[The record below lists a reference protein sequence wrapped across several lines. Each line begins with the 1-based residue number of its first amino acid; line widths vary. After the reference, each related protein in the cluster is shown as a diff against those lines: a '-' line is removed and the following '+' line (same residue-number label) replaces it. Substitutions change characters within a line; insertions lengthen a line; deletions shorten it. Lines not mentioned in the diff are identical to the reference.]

1 MNKIKLS
8 PLSVRITKT
17 SKSFIS
23 RFLDITPEDLDTYSD
38 DQVKQMVQNT
48 VEQMP
53 EDLLRQFEIELAGRK
68 SDL

>member
-8 PLSVRITKT
+8 PLSVRITRT

-38 DQVKQMVQNT
+38 DQVKQTGMH
-48 VEQMP
+48 
-53 EDLLRQFEIELAGRK
+53 
-68 SDL
+68 

>member
-8 PLSVRITKT
+8 PLSARITKT

-23 RFLDITPEDLDTYSD
+23 RFLDITPENLDTYSD

-53 EDLLRQFEIELAGRK
+53 EDLLRQFEIELAGGKREF
-68 SDL
+68 